1 MSTLSSLTA
10 ERPLL
15 LVGCGRMGGALLS
28 GWRHQGLAADAVWV
42 VEPSGQQH
50 PAVAEDHWR
59 ASLQDLPRSLKPA
72 VVVLAVKP
80 QVMDE
85 AIEGLSGTASALYL
99 SIAAG
104 KSLKYFAER
113 LGATAAVVRA
123 MPNTPAAIGKG
134 ATVAVANAKVTAA
147 GRDLASALL
156 AAAGSVHWIKDEG
169 LMDAVTA
176 VSGSGPAYVFYL
188 TECLAAAGVQAGL
201 PQELARAL
209 AQETVAGAGALLAE
223 DGADPAALRQAVT
236 SPAGTTAAALDVLMD
251 DDGLRPLL
259 GKAVMAAAR
268 RSREL
273 G

>member
-1 MSTLSSLTA
+1 MSTLNSLTA
-10 ERPLL
+10 QRPLL

-28 GWRHQGLAADAVWV
+28 GWRGQGLKSDAVWV
-42 VEPSGQQH
+42 VEPSGQPH
-50 PAVAEDHWR
+50 PTVAAGQWLT
-59 ASLQDLPRSLKPA
+59 SLQDMPSSLKPA

-80 QVMDE
+80 QVMDA
-85 AIEGLSGTASALYL
+85 AIEGLSGTAPALFL

-104 KSLKYFAER
+104 KPLKYFADR
-113 LGATAAVVRA
+113 LGAAAAVVRA
-123 MPNTPAAIGKG
+123 MPNTPAAISKG
-134 ATVAVANAKVTAA
+134 ATVAVANGKVTAA
-147 GRDLASALL
+147 DREMASALL

-188 TECLAAAGVQAGL
+188 TECLAAAGVQVGL
-201 PQELARAL
+201 PNDLARAL

-223 DGADPAALRQAVT
+223 LGADPAALRQAVT
-236 SPAGTTAAALDVLMD
+236 SPAGTTAAALDVLMG
-251 DDGLRPLL
+251 DDGLRTVV